1 MRAIVKSEHG
11 PGHVALHVGWPE
23 PTLRPGWVI
32 ADVLA
37 SGICG
42 TDIHILNDDFR
53 TWPPVVM
60 GHEYVVRIVELGEG
74 VDGWVVGDRVVCE
87 QHVFACGQCDVCRRG
102 MIQLCREK
110 RPPGGGIDGAFA
122 DKVALPA
129 NLLHRVPDGVS
140 DEQAVVTEPSA
151 ICLTGIDRAEVRP
164 GELAVVI
171 GPGAVG
177 LMTSLLLRAA
187 GVDVVLVGRQSSTAR
202 LDLAKSL
209 GIEVCLDDPVEL
221 RERLAAKSPRPGAD
235 VAFET
240 SGSERGLDLAI
251 EVTRRAGRVVCL
263 GIVGVEKIA
272 VRVDEAMYRCLDLR
286 FSNSS
291 EYSTWDR
298 ALALLASGAVD
309 PTPLITSYPL
319 EGWEQA
325 FDDLRSRRVVKA
337 VLKPQL

>member
-1 MRAIVKSEHG
+1 M
-11 PGHVALHVGWPE
+11 
-23 PTLRPGWVI
+23 
-32 ADVLA
+32 
-37 SGICG
+37 
-42 TDIHILNDDFR
+42 
-53 TWPPVVM
+53 
-60 GHEYVVRIVELGEG
+60 
-74 VDGWVVGDRVVCE
+74 VCE

-129 NLLHRVPDGVS
+129 KLLHRVPDGIS
-140 DEQAVVTEPSA
+140 DEQGVITEPSA

-187 GVDVVLVGRQSSTAR
+187 GLDVVLVGRQSSAAR

-235 VAFET
+235 VAFEA

-251 EVTRRAGRVVCL
+251 EATRVVVGRVVCL
-263 GIVGVEKIA
+263 GIVGTETIA

-298 ALALLASGAVD
+298 ALALFASGAVD

-325 FDDLRSRRVVKA
+325 FEDLRSRRGRKGRAQATVMTKA
-337 VLKPQL
+337 SNGADAT

>member
-1 MRAIVKSEHG
+1 
-11 PGHVALHVGWPE
+11 
-23 PTLRPGWVI
+23 
-32 ADVLA
+32 
-37 SGICG
+37 
-42 TDIHILNDDFR
+42 
-53 TWPPVVM
+53 
-60 GHEYVVRIVELGEG
+60 
-74 VDGWVVGDRVVCE
+74 
-87 QHVFACGQCDVCRRG
+87 

-122 DKVALPA
+122 DRVALPA
-129 NLLHRVPDGVS
+129 ELLHRVPDTVT
-140 DEQAVVTEPSA
+140 DEQAVFTEPSA
-151 ICLTGIDRAEVRP
+151 ICLTGIDRGEVRP

-177 LMTSLLLRAA
+177 LMTALFLRAA
-187 GVDVVLVGRQSSTAR
+187 GLDVVLVGRESSAAR
-202 LDLAKSL
+202 LDLARSI
-209 GIEVCLDDPVEL
+209 GIEVCNDDPDEL

-235 VAFET
+235 VAFEA

-251 EVTRRAGRVVCL
+251 EATRRAGRVVCL
-263 GIVGVEKIA
+263 GIVGAEKIA
-272 VRVDEAMYRCLDLR
+272 VRIDEAMFRSLDLR

-337 VLKPQL
+337 VLKPKL